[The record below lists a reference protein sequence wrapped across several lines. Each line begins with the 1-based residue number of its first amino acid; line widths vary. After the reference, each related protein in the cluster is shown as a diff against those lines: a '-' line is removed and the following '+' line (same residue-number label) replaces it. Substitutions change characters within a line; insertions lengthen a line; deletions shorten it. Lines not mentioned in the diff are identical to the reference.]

1 MEVISLVGQSGT
13 GKSHHAAEVSKK
25 EGANAIIDDGLL
37 IVAGKVAAGK
47 SAKRESS
54 KLASVRTALF
64 TDENHVNEVKKAIK
78 KHRIKKILI
87 LGTSEAMTERVS
99 KILGL
104 GSVLKHIHIE
114 DISSPEDI
122 QKARTLRKTQGK
134 HIIPVPTFEIKKDF
148 SGYFLHPLRIFK
160 RRNGKKEEIDTKTIV
175 RPTYSYMGDYTI
187 SDNAIIQMVRYE
199 CEKIQNVERVF
210 GVTVNNSQGVVE
222 VNITASLMFGCN
234 IRKVCKEIQKEVADG
249 IERMTAI
256 NLCRI
261 NVLVRELKVDK

>member
-47 SAKRESS
+47 SAKREAS

-64 TDENHVNEVKKAIK
+64 TDENHVNEVKNAIK

-104 GSVLKHIHIE
+104 GGVLKHIHIE
-114 DISSPEDI
+114 EISTEEDI

-175 RPTYSYMGDYTI
+175 RPTYSYLGDYTI

-199 CEKIQNVERVF
+199 CDRIQNVERVF
-210 GVTVNNSQGVVE
+210 GVTVNNTQGIVE
-222 VNITASLMFGCN
+222 VDINVSLMFGCN
-234 IRKVCKEIQKEVADG
+234 IQKVCKDIQKEVAYG